1 MTPTKADA
9 WIGTFGLPASEWR
22 GRSRN
27 GRPLLA
33 IAVALVAG
41 AVSGCDD
48 VQDDVA
54 ADPAALT
61 FGGTTRV
68 MKATCGKRCSK
79 YLGWGGDFH
88 ALKCVE
94 YVTDCVFAPPPS
106 VTLHAD
112 AAAASTGVV
121 FSAWR
126 QPDWEYWGCGPQAA
140 QNILN
145 YYGVQMRVQDIAQQY
160 IPTFSLIAGSN
171 GHDIGTFPDTLAS
184 GLQRLLTDKL
194 GNHFVV
200 QRRSGVTVPLEID
213 AAIKRGTPIIVLV
226 NGGNHYQTVTG
237 YNQSEAFVIDY
248 PGNDQWRSKFGLDTE
263 LSWYS
268 AIFSTVSIGAGGF
281 ESNTVITID
290 YVP

>member
-1 MTPTKADA
+1 MIKSDYRQRTARPRLTLAMTIAA
-9 WIGTFGLPASEWR
+9 GL
-22 GRSRN
+22 
-27 GRPLLA
+27 L
-33 IAVALVAG
+33 
-41 AVSGCDD
+41 SGCGDL
-48 VQDDVA
+48 QDDVETN
-54 ADPAALT
+54 PAALT

-68 MKATCGKRCSK
+68 MKKVCGKRCSK
-79 YLGWGGDFH
+79 YLGLGGDFH

-94 YVTDCVFAPPPS
+94 YVTDCNWPPVS

-112 AAAASTGVV
+112 AAAASANVV
-121 FSAWR
+121 FPAWT
-126 QPDWEYWGCGPQAA
+126 QPDWDYWGCGPQAA

-145 YYGVQMRVQDIAQQY
+145 YYGVQMRVQDIAEQY
-160 IPTFSLIAGSN
+160 IPTFGVIAGSN
-171 GHDIGTFPDTLAS
+171 DQDIATFPDSLAS

-200 QRRSGVTVPLEID
+200 RRRSGVTVPLEID
-213 AAIKRGTPIIVLV
+213 NAIKKGTPIIVLV
-226 NGGNHYQTVTG
+226 NGGNHFQTVTG
-237 YNQSEAFVIDY
+237 YDQSGAFVIDY

-268 AIFSTVSIGAGGF
+268 AIFSTVSFGAGGF